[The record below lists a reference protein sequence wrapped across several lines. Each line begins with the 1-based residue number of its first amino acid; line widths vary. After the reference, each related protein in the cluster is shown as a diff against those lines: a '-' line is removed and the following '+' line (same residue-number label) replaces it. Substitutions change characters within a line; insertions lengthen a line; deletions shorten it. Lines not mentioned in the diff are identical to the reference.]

1 MREVED
7 EVAEQKSEEAI
18 EEEET
23 PLETS
28 LEAPEETPR
37 VQEKKTNRT
46 APPRKR
52 KPVPEVNEP
61 IPAMTKREKLKE
73 KVTCEGC
80 NKTVTRHAL
89 KYTHKCPAPEP
100 AVEDIEEAPPPQLSR
115 TPRLARPPQ
124 ETTPGEDFMER
135 LRVASLAYQQLERQ
149 KHSNL
154 IRNFYGY

>member
-7 EVAEQKSEEAI
+7 EVAEQKSEEAV
-18 EEEET
+18 EEEEP

-28 LEAPEETPR
+28 LEEETPR

-115 TPRLARPPQ
+115 APPRLTRPQ

-135 LRVASLAYQQLERQ
+135 LRVASLAYHQLERQ
-149 KHSNL
+149 KHSSL

>member
-7 EVAEQKSEEAI
+7 EVAEQKSEEAV

-28 LEAPEETPR
+28 LEEETPR

-46 APPRKR
+46 APPRKK

-61 IPAMTKREKLKE
+61 ISAMTKREKLKE

-89 KYTHKCPAPEP
+89 KSVSYTHLTLPTKRI
-100 AVEDIEEAPPPQLSR
+100 V
-115 TPRLARPPQ
+115 
-124 ETTPGEDFMER
+124 
-135 LRVASLAYQQLERQ
+135 
-149 KHSNL
+149 
-154 IRNFYGY
+154 